1 MSKAKPASRRSK
13 GPARPVRGA
22 SQARGAQASKGRRTA
37 EPASRPGRDA
47 TRSSAGRS
55 PRFSTPHRP
64 IQPERLPHDSDAQ
77 VRALETRVRA
87 LTEQL
92 DEARRAR
99 AAAEARTVDLSAQ
112 ARERVVR
119 HVEADSAAP
128 FADGP
133 DSAFEP
139 LEDEETD
146 ADYEE
151 YDEEKDFLAPGGS
164 LTQRRQELDRERA
177 DRELELGDEAFWLVC
192 PKCGEHLSEHD
203 FDNIKIDRC
212 ESCGGVWI
220 DKGECDLL
228 LVFSETDHAL
238 AYRTRGLMQ

>member
-1 MSKAKPASRRSK
+1 MSRSRGTRTSGRRTSEKPSRSL
-13 GPARPVRGA
+13 RGA
-22 SQARGAQASKGRRTA
+22 SRAPARRAPQTALPRRA
-37 EPASRPGRDA
+37 AP
-47 TRSSAGRS
+47 
-55 PRFSTPHRP
+55 
-64 IQPERLPHDSDAQ
+64 PERVPRDTGAR
-77 VRALETRVRA
+77 VLELEARVRA
-87 LTEQL
+87 LAEELEET
-92 DEARRAR
+92 RRAR
-99 AAAEARTVDLSAQ
+99 AAAESRAADLSAQ
-112 ARERVVR
+112 ALERPAR
-119 HVEADSAAP
+119 HVDAQIEVP
-128 FADGP
+128 FSEGAG
-133 DSAFEP
+133 SAFEP
-139 LEDEETD
+139 LEDEE
-146 ADYEE
+146 AGGGYEE